1 MKKEPKKFSC
11 NLENDVYYEIK
22 KIADQR
28 NESMGKVVNRILKQY
43 CGLENIVSAQDIL
56 IANLQRV
63 LRSELKK
70 TENRLATLAAK
81 SAITG
86 ATNENLTL
94 YLLKKM
100 QEPNIQMVKDAARKR
115 GVAYVKQPLEEIMMA
130 YEDEGE
136 K

>member
-28 NESMGKVVNRILKQY
+28 NESMGKVVNRVLKQY
-43 CGLENIVSAQDIL
+43 CGLENTVNAQDIFT
-56 IANLQRV
+56 AHLQRV
-63 LRSELKK
+63 IRSELKK
-70 TENRLATLAAK
+70 TENRLASLAAK
-81 SAITG
+81 SAITA
-86 ATNENLTL
+86 ATSENLTL

-100 QEPNIQMVKDAARKR
+100 QEPNLQMVKDAARKR

-130 YEDEGE
+130 YDEGE